1 MQNSVAKFTAD
12 IENYQNIIKNE
23 MVPKTNYDI
32 LQNCISNL
40 NDDIEK
46 YQSVIKNEMVS
57 LDDYMTLKSDI
68 EYYQKTI
75 ANDMVS
81 KNNYDNLHSRYD
93 ELLSIYENDTQELIT
108 RIETE
113 KEDLT
118 STQNVCS
125 NLDNKCS
132 ELQSQ
137 LKNMVSIEE
146 YEKLKQILQQT
157 LEDKRVAEESAN
169 IINKMRDGY
178 LNDVNEAEA
187 RTASLKGRVERSERE
202 LRDSAGREE
211 KMKATIN
218 EIEMELGALNEEY
231 NKMQDRCLGLE
242 NSKASLLTQLGNIKL
257 NSRRESDARTQ
268 LNHTIQELEKQI
280 KEDQS
285 KFKTQFNEAS
295 TNFGVLSKELE
306 AKIHDREAQIDS
318 YRNAMKESDT
328 RNELIVNDL
337 KSKIKTI
344 KADNQKREDELRK
357 ELLSKDEEIAKKDDH
372 ISILGSAVKDLE
384 RSKGLLEEDSDIQ
397 KKFIEDLLRKFSVTS
412 KNVNDLR
419 QQLDVTE
426 KCNSDLKAQINVYQS
441 QLEEIRLTALEELGE
456 IEDASTV
463 QYNNNHHHQYMAV
476 KSSMPTY
483 NTIAQKNEDFIKMAS
498 PNSISQLTAN
508 TNTNIS
514 IIPNKNSDNHNNN
527 MSLNTKYDLP
537 TPTHLKIDT
546 DDIIHNVQHH
556 HSINNDHDHDH
567 NEHDIVCNDD
577 YDQKYILARD
587 DDKDQETKQ
596 EDEFIPHDI
605 HIETAAESKSEIAVA
620 VAKTPSSVKSN
631 KSSKSAK
638 SSKSTSSTFSKLG
651 TAEKIELKQIE
662 RRLNEFKRL
671 VR

>member
-23 MVPKTNYDI
+23 MVPKTNYNI

-46 YQSVIKNEMVS
+46 YQNIIKNELVS
-57 LDDYMTLKSDI
+57 LDDYMSLKSDI

-113 KEDLT
+113 KEDLA

-146 YEKLKQILQQT
+146 YEKLKQILQQA

-218 EIEMELGALNEEY
+218 EIETELGALNEEY
-231 NKMQDRCLGLE
+231 NKMQERCLGLE

-280 KEDQS
+280 IEDQL
-285 KFKTQFNEAS
+285 KFKKQFNEAN

-328 RNELIVNDL
+328 RNELVINDL

-344 KADNQKREDELRK
+344 KADNQNREDELRK

-384 RSKGLLEEDSDIQ
+384 RSKSLLEEDSDIQ
-397 KKFIEDLLRKFSVTS
+397 KKFIEDLLRKFSLTS
-412 KNVNDLR
+412 KNVNDLK
-419 QQLDVTE
+419 QQLDATE

-463 QYNNNHHHQYMAV
+463 QYNNHHHHQYMAV

-498 PNSISQLTAN
+498 PNSISQLTA
-508 TNTNIS
+508 NTNIS

-577 YDQKYILARD
+577 YDQKDILARD

-605 HIETAAESKSEIAVA
+605 HIDTAAESKSEIAVA

-638 SSKSTSSTFSKLG
+638 SSKSTSSSSTFSKLG

-662 RRLNEFKRL
+662 KRLNEFKKL

>member
-1 MQNSVAKFTAD
+1 
-12 IENYQNIIKNE
+12 

-46 YQSVIKNEMVS
+46 YQSIIKNEMVS
-57 LDDYMTLKSDI
+57 LDDYMSLKSDI

-93 ELLSIYENDTQELIT
+93 EILSIYENDTQELIT

-113 KEDLT
+113 KEDLA

-146 YEKLKQILQQT
+146 YEKLKQILQQA

-202 LRDSAGREE
+202 LRDSAAREE

-218 EIEMELGALNEEY
+218 EIETELGALNEEY
-231 NKMQDRCLGLE
+231 NKMQERCLGLE

-280 KEDQS
+280 KEDQL
-285 KFKTQFNEAS
+285 KFKKQFNEAS

-306 AKIHDREAQIDS
+306 AKIHDREVQIDS
-318 YRNAMKESDT
+318 YRDAMKESDT
-328 RNELIVNDL
+328 RNELIINDL

-372 ISILGSAVKDLE
+372 VSILGSAVKDLE
-384 RSKGLLEEDSDIQ
+384 RSKSLLEEDSDIQ
-397 KKFIEDLLRKFSVTS
+397 KKFIEDLLRKFSLTS
-412 KNVNDLR
+412 KNVNDLK
-419 QQLDVTE
+419 QQLDATE

-456 IEDASTV
+456 VEDASTV
-463 QYNNNHHHQYMAV
+463 QYNNHHHHQYMAV
-476 KSSMPTY
+476 KSSMPIY
-483 NTIAQKNEDFIKMAS
+483 STIAQKNEDFIKMAS

-508 TNTNIS
+508 TNIS
-514 IIPNKNSDNHNNN
+514 IIPNKNSDNNN

-537 TPTHLKIDT
+537 TPLKIDT

-556 HSINNDHDHDH
+556 HSITHDHDH

-577 YDQKYILARD
+577 YDQKDVLARD
-587 DDKDQETKQ
+587 DDKDQEVKQ
-596 EDEFIPHDI
+596 EADFIPHDI
-605 HIETAAESKSEIAVA
+605 HIDTAAESKSEIAVA

-631 KSSKSAK
+631 KSTKSAK
-638 SSKSTSSTFSKLG
+638 SSKSTSSSSSSTFSKLG

-662 RRLNEFKRL
+662 KRLNEFKKL